1 MVRCVT
7 ESYNDRLLGPTKTQK
22 LVSGHAHN
30 SLNTCFPVNLSRSR
44 LWFSGH
50 RDFLRMRRYNLAPRS
65 TPTCAAF
72 SEKCRRGKTILRI
85 RSQIATDPSPPPPH
99 PLQKKNQVQERSQ
112 KLHICTLFFEQSIMH
127 GSIFCGTNPF
137 PLSLL
142 AHHQLFGIFYR
153 VASIA
158 IPVRKWVIFDR
169 FLFFSV
175 SVKVLPVTPMLSS
188 VFVHRTLCAYF
199 LRIKGVVEM
208 LRIFN
213 LICNGVGSLVT
224 RMVF

>member
-1 MVRCVT
+1 MHRG
-7 ESYNDRLLGPTKTQK
+7 RLLLVLLSLKSVDEAKQSYASAAKSRPT
-22 LVSGHAHN
+22 L
-30 SLNTCFPVNLSRSR
+30 P
-44 LWFSGH
+44 
-50 RDFLRMRRYNLAPRS
+50 
-65 TPTCAAF
+65 
-72 SEKCRRGKTILRI
+72 
-85 RSQIATDPSPPPPH
+85 PPPPH